1 LDLTPDLAFNQC
13 LEDLE
18 FSKGFTFA
26 LQKINPTF
34 ARKIV
39 YEYKKEFVQ

>member
-1 LDLTPDLAFNQC
+1 MPNLAFNQC

-26 LQKINPTF
+26 SQKINPAF

>member
-1 LDLTPDLAFNQC
+1 MPDLAFNQC

-18 FSKGFTFA
+18 FSRGFTFA
-26 LQKINPTF
+26 SQKINPAF

-39 YEYKKEFVQ
+39 YEYKKNFVR